1 MINLINTIVPLAS
14 TAAPGA
20 EEESSSFLVSPSWGL
35 MIWTLI
41 TFGIV
46 YFILK
51 KYALPK
57 IQEAIDARTVMIED
71 SIKYAETQRVEAD
84 SLLADYRQRLSEAR
98 EQADEIIA
106 RARTTAEQREATAIS
121 DAQKER
127 EELLEQTR
135 REIQLET
142 EKSLQDLRRE
152 VANLTVIATEKVTR
166 KSMTGDDQQRLIEE
180 ALSEVDFS
188 SLTGDARNN

>member
-1 MINLINTIVPLAS
+1 MINLINTIVPLAA
-14 TAAPGA
+14 TAPGA

-46 YFILK
+46 FIVLTK
-51 KYALPK
+51 VALPR
-57 IQEAIDARTVMIED
+57 IQEAIDARTNMIDE

-84 SLLADYRQRLSEAR
+84 SLLADYRQRLAEAR
-98 EQADEIIA
+98 EQADEILA
-106 RARTTAEQREATAIS
+106 RARKTADQREVDAIELGK
-121 DAQKER
+121 KER

-166 KSMTGDDQQRLIEE
+166 KSLTGDDQQRLIEE
-180 ALSEVDFS
+180 ALAEVDFS
-188 SLTGDARNN
+188 ALAGDAKNN

>member
-1 MINLINTIVPLAS
+1 MTNLINTVLPLAAS
-14 TAAPGA
+14 APGA

-41 TFGIV
+41 TFLIV
-46 YFILK
+46 YVVLK
-51 KYALPK
+51 KFALPK
-57 IQEAIDARTVMIED
+57 IQEAIDARTGMIEE
-71 SIKYAETQRVEAD
+71 SIKYAENQKVEAD
-84 SLLADYRQRLSEAR
+84 ALLADYRQRLSEAR

-106 RARTTAEQREATAIS
+106 RARKTADQREV
-121 DAQKER
+121 DAVEDAKKER

-152 VANLTVIATEKVTR
+152 VANLTVLATEKVTR
-166 KSMTGDDQQRLIEE
+166 KSLTGEDQQRLIEE

-188 SLTGDARNN
+188 SLAGDARNN

>member
-1 MINLINTIVPLAS
+1 MTNLINTVLPLAAS
-14 TAAPGA
+14 TGG

-41 TFGIV
+41 TFAIV
-46 YFILK
+46 YVVLK
-51 KYALPK
+51 KFALPK
-57 IQEAIDARTVMIED
+57 IQEAIDARTDMIEE
-71 SIKYAETQRVEAD
+71 SIKYAESQKVEAD
-84 SLLADYRQRLSEAR
+84 ALLADYRQRLSEAR
-98 EQADEIIA
+98 EQADDIIA
-106 RARTTAEQREATAIS
+106 RARKTADQREA
-121 DAQKER
+121 DAVEDAKKER

-152 VANLTVIATEKVTR
+152 VANLTVLATEKVTR
-166 KSMTGDDQQRLIEE
+166 KTLTGDDQQRLIEE

-188 SLTGDARNN
+188 SLAGDARNN

>member
-121 DAQKER
+121 DAQEER

>member
-1 MINLINTIVPLAS
+1 MINLINTIVPLAA
-14 TAAPGA
+14 TAPGA

>member
-14 TAAPGA
+14 TAPGA

-35 MIWTLI
+35 MIWTLV

-46 YFILK
+46 YFVLK
-51 KYALPK
+51 RYALPK
-57 IQEAIDARTVMIED
+57 IQEAIDARTEMIED
-71 SIKYAETQRVEAD
+71 SIKYAETQRSEAD
-84 SLLADYRQRLSEAR
+84 SLLADYRQRLAEAR

-106 RARTTAEQREATAIS
+106 RARTTGEQREASAIE

-127 EELLEQTR
+127 EELLAQTR

-166 KSMTGDDQQRLIEE
+166 KTLTGEDQQRLIEE
-180 ALSEVDFS
+180 ALGEVDFS
-188 SLTGDARNN
+188 TLTGDARNN